1 MSLVALVLSY
11 RTMGMKRMIKYL
23 MLELKIL
30 SCKTAGMKRLS
41 SLIALVFV
49 S

>member
-1 MSLVALVLSY
+1 
-11 RTMGMKRMIKYL
+11 MGMKRMIKYL